1 MLAGAGRGTRKPLSN
16 TMRAVCILAV
26 CALSM
31 PAVAGSLADNTH
43 LLNITQRM
51 RFSETPERLGR
62 GGYELTGGEF
72 VDFRKWYIQKW
83 IDIEFHFMTQ
93 INENIG
99 LLWGF
104 STGEWG
110 PKYRIH
116 PAFKL
121 GAIFQIRLSRSATL
135 SFSATRHFGG
145 GFEER
150 PCMAD
155 YGEIAGVQKVNC
167 RLAASEL
174 EPAETLQYLFRSKR
188 VESWIGVRYQSSF

>member
-16 TMRAVCILAV
+16 TLRIACILAA
-26 CALSM
+26 CASAS
-31 PAVAGSLADNTH
+31 PARAGSLVDDTH

-51 RFSETPERLGR
+51 RFSETTESLGR
-62 GGYELTGGEF
+62 GGYELTEGEF
-72 VDFRKWYIQKW
+72 VDFRKWYVQKW
-83 IDIEFHFMTQ
+83 IDLEFHFITQ

-116 PAFKL
+116 PSFKI
-121 GAIFQIRLSRSATL
+121 GAIFQIRLSPTSTI
-135 SFSATRHFGG
+135 SISATRNFGG

-155 YGEIAGVQKVNC
+155 YGEIGGVQKVNC

-174 EPAETLQYLFRSKR
+174 APAETLQYLFRSKR
-188 VESWIGVRYQSSF
+188 VESWIGVRYQGSF